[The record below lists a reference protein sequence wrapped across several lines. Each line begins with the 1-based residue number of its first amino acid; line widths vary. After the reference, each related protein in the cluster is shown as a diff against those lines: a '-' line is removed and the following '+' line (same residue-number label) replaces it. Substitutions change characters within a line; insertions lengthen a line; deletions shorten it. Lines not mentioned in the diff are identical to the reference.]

1 MKNME
6 ISFGVD
12 TADKI
17 EINLLMR
24 EEMFLLYTGY
34 SEWVEK
40 CIKEKRTVV
49 VAKSNNHTIGIIVL
63 KHNNKLLKLCQI
75 FVAEEYRGKGVGR
88 RLLLSCEKEAKRNSE
103 HIMYATVNKKN
114 KTMASFLEQN
124 GFCPVNIS
132 SSDEIVYERLLFPA
146 QKKQYVLMSLKPEY
160 WKLIMS
166 GGKSSELRKVA
177 WKNSNSNIVIYLS
190 RPISGI
196 VRLVS
201 VNSIVKRPV
210 TVIRECLLKDISIS
224 ELELNNYLGAREDAA
239 IINIKRA
246 TEFKSYITLDIL
258 SMCHPPQ
265 NYCYLTVG
273 QFKHIL
279 LNATRNYERVY

>member
-1 MKNME
+1 ME

-12 TADKI
+12 TVDNI
-17 EINLLMR
+17 EVDLLMR
-24 EEMFLLYTGY
+24 EEMFSIYSGY
-34 SEWVEK
+34 SKWVEK
-40 CIKEKRTVV
+40 CINEKRTVI

-63 KHNNKLLKLCQI
+63 KHNNELLKLCQI
-75 FVAEEYRGKGVGR
+75 FVTEEYRGRGIGR
-88 RLLLSCEKEAKRNSE
+88 RLLLLCEKEAKLNNAHR
-103 HIMYATVNKKN
+103 MYATVNKKN
-114 KTMASFLEQN
+114 TTMVSFLEQF
-124 GFCPVNIS
+124 GFSPVNIS
-132 SSDEIVYERLLFPA
+132 SSDEIVYEKQLFPD

-177 WKNSNSNIVIYLS
+177 WKNSNSNVVIYLS

-196 VRLVS
+196 VGLVS

-246 TEFKSYITLDIL
+246 TEFKSYITLDVL